1 MPYKF
6 DTTVPVVTV
15 DDKNYPRPTLV
26 NGQWVVN
33 ASSINTVPNKIVSYT
48 PTYGIIQPVTPFNT
62 SLDMYNK
69 IKGYENTLA
78 QIQEEQNK
86 TRRLMADITSPHQI
100 NSFADVMTAGDTRFV
115 NTGNL
120 FGWGADKAKALGTLM
135 NNMLISPVISDE
147 HTLSEK
153 GKILFNNLIVNLA
166 ETMDYITFTNPIK
179 ATLIGQTE
187 GKGAKEIL
195 QDIQMSFGDV
205 YGQGRK
211 QFDWNINTG
220 SAIGDTVVNTILEI
234 VSDPTTWISFGTSA
248 AIKQSGKGVVGDVIR
263 KSFDDI
269 GMPIT
274 KSQADNLAQS
284 ALRTYIYKDNSL
296 VEAVSKLNLSKGIK
310 KQASAMQ
317 IEQFYYT
324 LKNNAKVLTD
334 TTNLNVLKS
343 VYNTSE
349 NIQKL
354 ALKTTGYTS
363 ALGWGYHAVK
373 GALTLGLDKVPYALS
388 KINNIISKVDVDNIN
403 LKNLPEHMDILEVE
417 LTSLKQFVDMAGD
430 MPQQTVL
437 QATRT
442 YQEHAY
448 IAFKNIIE
456 KGKHR
461 LSAEVLSDL
470 NKQAAYEGFDDI
482 FDMFSNLLKV
492 KSAMPPDLRKM
503 VYEIGNSVTQ
513 IFDNAVAQ
521 TVRPVID
528 VLNKTALEKMVPT
541 EYNTVIERLQKLK
554 QLEITQQDFSDSL
567 YDGAIASFRARMDLF
582 EHSEQKGLNAYIREY
597 NILKDFGMFTID
609 PKYIRVRTF
618 YHQPSQSYRS
628 IKIPTLDLDI
638 ATATNLR
645 EALKALEKVQQ
656 IDNVGV
662 FLSDETTKHITYV
675 WDLLNAWDDDTLSI
689 AMVKEANK
697 SLAFIKH
704 ALQEYNKYALDE
716 TADLLNET
724 IATTYMLSIDMLYTN
739 LVEFVENKTRAS
751 RTPSNEAVLFTD
763 SLVGRE
769 AENLGSVALD
779 GIARL
784 VKDKRLPPSY
794 AEKMYTQLT
803 DYNPNILL
811 DAKSPAVQDAL
822 AHLTEVSKFLEDI
835 DTGSY
840 FIRELGLE
848 EVIDDWAD
856 NGFTIE
862 FGEKL
867 LATLDDAKEYM
878 QKKYNSGVPWGKQY
892 IPEGSGKKVFSQ
904 KLKDQLDFYTMLNKK
919 FPGQHDDKVA
929 QLTEAYNASGI
940 TEKLYWMDSSIDI
953 IERVQLL
960 RDEIQELIDI
970 GSQTID
976 QRVKMT
982 QQLQA
987 DNMYALQLS
996 KIQTLSMLLNANNV
1010 QDLLHDVRQGR
1021 DIGQLLQVLED
1032 PSLSTNLADA
1042 VGHVQSLSKSVYVTN
1057 RIIDLVQKSDLPDQV
1072 KDGLYDTFAGYSR
1085 MKIDKL
1091 DNPSSVGSNWLY
1103 KTKAFIDNI
1112 TNAHSPMY
1120 NELTYSGNTL
1130 DNVEYLYKA
1139 IFAPLSIEPGVGKV
1153 NIIADYWAGI
1163 SDALLED
1170 GNKHFNVVYSVGQ
1183 TGYKSGTIYDIA
1195 LGLPNGDS
1203 IKFVDAS
1210 VRNTVLQTLD
1220 NRTARKLHGKSKTE
1234 VINNIRDAM
1243 AKEAGNPNVRVF
1255 DSTEEFAEALFGFF
1269 AELKK
1274 TSYDNKLIPR
1284 LVGFNTAVDSF
1295 GTDQLLSRF
1304 MTMNRLNVR
1313 VQYSDVEFKNLFSIK
1328 TFDAAQFLRVKH
1340 EGAFVITNDMLT
1352 EVIDIASKAKAYLD
1366 EANTDNPHVPG
1377 YLVPDFNTAV
1387 TASFREILA
1396 AVDNTIAIIRE
1407 RAERPRALLPHD
1419 FRDVT
1424 REQFRLLTHTFS
1436 LRELQGFRTKL
1447 SNTLQGIGD
1456 TLLNI
1461 KQSNNELGQ
1470 HLLIQSAIS
1479 RHTGERN
1486 VMNVLYKYFIQPG
1499 GVPVYSYKKVYDRD
1513 TFTEWFG
1520 TSLPN
1525 VEDLHTY
1532 TNMQRI
1538 ADVLERARPKIK
1550 HSLLLME
1557 MDNKELIHTVEFL
1570 KEEFIKL
1577 PNYRFSA
1584 WGKEVMMLQPGNN
1597 PINNYIIAKYLW
1609 DNIQKVSLIDDINR
1623 IADALVEQIPGT
1635 RMMMYLRAA
1644 EDTVMYNDPLYIAG
1658 IDVLHSEAIKDSN
1671 YIMQLTREIEEVTK
1685 VKGRAETLYDS
1696 LFLDQRIRDERGL
1709 SLPSIRTKEIFIKRF
1724 TAFID
1729 VVQGEIDKAFNE
1741 YLDELPGLATAFD
1754 RLQARKVYTA
1764 KVEGVISQLDD
1775 ISLHIAN
1782 SRARYITSLSP
1793 ESYAKF
1799 LYKFSQGVQVFD
1811 MGAEI
1816 FQDASDM
1823 FSTFMRTV
1831 TDGAEHGIRYVEDI
1845 PNKRLIV
1852 YLKGD
1857 IDLEHMAKITE
1868 DFVLDTPKLSGNIGG
1883 PIQQA
1888 YYEYVDMMN
1897 EFFDG
1902 AYSLSMHRTMNNAR
1916 FQELLD
1922 FLPEEVKTNMISL
1935 EHLDANNMIEGLFNQ
1950 TIVGDYTSGVGSI
1963 FSVYSGN
1970 IVTNTAA
1977 GFNVAFNRMRGKDMY
1992 TTLIFNQEHSL
2003 KAWVEGVSRLGRVEQ
2018 DEVVDAITK
2027 NNYVVAELKDG
2038 KVFPIDIRKPS
2049 EYKRALETSAALLDY
2064 HTYTRSVEVLNISYN
2079 SNKLSRI
2086 VTKYLGAI
2094 KLGQLMSFGWLLRNI
2109 MDSSVKGWIQSGLD
2123 PMYVVSSVTRTK
2135 KIMAQYDATYAAIFK
2150 ATGGNLTPKNVAE
2163 FFAKNT
2169 DDLLLEES
2177 LFKKLLTFYS
2187 NSASVPT
2194 AAQLALDNDIITKLY
2209 NRVKGDDNITRSHVK
2224 RALEIFK
2231 DTASTDNPF
2240 QNAHSKLKGL
2250 YTEDVATTLI
2260 LLRKYV
2266 PDKELKKARV
2276 SGALNKIATSNIIMR
2291 KNNDVE
2297 TFVRTHT
2304 FLYHS
2309 VYNDGTIAEGLKAVD
2324 ISQFNRARDSG
2335 ATRMMEHLLPFS
2347 TFQMDNFLFWGDM
2360 VKDGKGNLISLS
2372 ENILNGMYDE
2382 EQLDLDELARNMS
2395 LQYLYTVGNIILDDE
2410 TGEVFKLND
2419 SLHNTLQL
2427 VTSPIDEVSNMLN
2440 VPIDVIRKL
2449 AIAINADEEAYDKD
2463 KFNNP
2468 KPISKWNKEDYSD
2481 EMLQLIPLV
2490 GVLHLRYSTAKEKF
2504 EMSDAIMPL
2513 VFPSIFGVAKLDSA
2527 GTTYESRPIG
2537 TDWYNRDEEYKATHR
2552 YVFGVS
2558 YVPSWMTKDMRTYAD
2573 TFTRLQRMG
2582 YSEGV
2587 AAMMMQN
2594 GWYMKAPS
2602 YTLRHYSQPI
2612 KRPDKVYH
2620 KRAYA
2625 DRTYAK
2631 PTYYKYV
2638 KNVKKPK
2645 TFIMKSSK
2653 PYILTTDRTKT
2664 TRRNHV
2670 VRRIYRPTIYNDRFT
2685 RTGVSRE
2692 TLIKW
2697 RGPNRSSRQL
2707 LRDRSAATR
2716 RRMQRIQRQVRPL

>member
-1 MPYKF
+1 MPYKH

-15 DDKNYPRPTLV
+15 EDKNYPRPTLV
-26 NGQWVVN
+26 DGQWVVN
-33 ASSINTVPNKIVSYT
+33 ASSINTAPNKIVSYM

-62 SLDMYNK
+62 SSDMYNK
-69 IKGYENTLA
+69 IKAYENTLA

-86 TRRLMADITSPHQI
+86 TRRLMADVTSPHQI

-120 FGWGADKAKALGTLM
+120 FGWGADKVKAFGTLM
-135 NNMLISPVISDE
+135 NDMLISPVVDDE

-153 GKILFNNLIVNLA
+153 GKILFNNLIVNLS

-220 SAIGDTVVNTILEI
+220 SAIGNTVANTILEI
-234 VSDPTTWISFGTSA
+234 ISDPTTWISFGTSA
-248 AIKQSGKGVVGDVIR
+248 AIKQSGKEAVGDVIR

-324 LKNNAKVLTD
+324 LKNNAQVLTA
-334 TTNLNVLKS
+334 TTDLNVLKS

-349 NIQKL
+349 SIQKL

-373 GALTLGLDKVPYALS
+373 GALTLGLDKIPYALS
-388 KINNIISKVDVDNIN
+388 KINNIVRKVDVDNIN
-403 LKNLPEHMDILEVE
+403 LKNLPEHMDALEVE

-430 MPQQTVL
+430 APQQTVL

-456 KGKHR
+456 KGRRK

-492 KSAMPPDLRKM
+492 KSAIPSDLRKM

-513 IFDNAVAQ
+513 LFDNAVAQ
-521 TVRPVID
+521 TINPVTD
-528 VLNKTALEKMVPT
+528 VLNKTSLDKMIPT
-541 EYNTVIERLQKLK
+541 EYDAVIERLQKLR
-554 QLEITQQDFSDSL
+554 QLEITQQSFADSL
-567 YDGAIASFRARMDLF
+567 YDDAIAALRARMDLF
-582 EHSEQKGLNAYIREY
+582 EHAEPKGSNAYIREY
-597 NILKDFGMFTID
+597 NILKDFGMFTYD
-609 PKYIRVRTF
+609 KALTEKRTTF
-618 YHQPSQSYRS
+618 NNQIGRYVTVDVPV
-628 IKIPTLDLDI
+628 LDLDSV
-638 ATATNLR
+638 TATSIR

-662 FLSDETTKHITYV
+662 FLSNETTKYITDV
-675 WDLLNAWDDDTLSI
+675 WDLLNAWDEDVLTVG
-689 AMVKEANK
+689 MVEQANK
-697 SLAFIKH
+697 ALAFIKH
-704 ALQEYNKYALDE
+704 ALQEYNKYALGEATDF
-716 TADLLNET
+716 LNEPL
-724 IATTYMLSIDMLYTN
+724 TTGYMLSIEILHNN

-763 SLVGRE
+763 TLIGRE
-769 AENLGSVALD
+769 ADNLGNVALD
-779 GIARL
+779 GLTKLA
-784 VKDKRLPPSY
+784 KDKRLPASHVQ
-794 AEKMYTQLT
+794 KMYTQLT
-803 DYNPNILL
+803 NYNPNVLL
-811 DAKSPAVQDAL
+811 DANSPVVQDAL
-822 AHLTEVSKFLEDI
+822 AHLTEVSKLLEDMPL
-835 DTGSY
+835 GSY
-840 FIRELGLE
+840 YIRELGLE
-848 EVIDDWAD
+848 VDIEDWMD
-856 NGFTIE
+856 NGFTID

-867 LATLDDAKEYM
+867 LATLDDVVYSMRSKIATD
-878 QKKYNSGVPWGKQY
+878 VLAP
-892 IPEGSGKKVFSQ
+892 VT
-904 KLKDQLDFYTMLNKK
+904 D
-919 FPGQHDDKVA
+919 
-929 QLTEAYNASGI
+929 
-940 TEKLYWMDSSIDI
+940 
-953 IERVQLL
+953 VQML
-960 RDEIQELIDI
+960 RDEIQELVDI

-996 KIQTLSMLLNANNV
+996 KIQTLSMLLNANGV
-1010 QDLLHDVRQGR
+1010 QDLLHDVRQGT

-1091 DNPSSVGSNWLY
+1091 DNPSSVGSNWMY

-1153 NIIADYWAGI
+1153 DIIADYWAGI

-1243 AKEAGNPNVRVF
+1243 AKEAGNPNIRVF
-1255 DSTEEFAEALFGFF
+1255 DSTEEFAEALFDFF

-1340 EGAFVITNDMLT
+1340 EGAFVVTNDMLT
-1352 EVIDIASKAKAYLD
+1352 EVIDIASKAKTYLD
-1366 EANTDNPHVPG
+1366 EANTDNPNVPG

-1387 TASFREILA
+1387 TTSFREVLA
-1396 AVDNTIAIIRE
+1396 AVDNTVAILRE
-1407 RAERPRALLPHD
+1407 RAERPRALLDHD

-1461 KQSNNELGQ
+1461 KQSNNALGQ
-1470 HLLIQSAIS
+1470 YLLIQGAIS
-1479 RHTGERN
+1479 KFTGERN
-1486 VMNVLYKYFIQPG
+1486 VMNVLYKYFTQPG
-1499 GVPVYSYKKVYDRD
+1499 GVPAFSYKKVYDND

-1525 VEDLHTY
+1525 VEDLYTY
-1532 TNMQRI
+1532 THMQRI
-1538 ADVLERARPKIK
+1538 VDRLEQARPKIK
-1550 HSLLLME
+1550 HSVLLTE
-1557 MDNKELIHTVEFL
+1557 IDNKELIRTVEFL
-1570 KEEFIKL
+1570 KEEFIRL

-1597 PINNYIIAKYLW
+1597 PISNYIIAKFLW
-1609 DNIQKVSLIDDINR
+1609 DSIQEVSLIDDINH
-1623 IADALVEQIPGT
+1623 IADALVRRMPGT
-1635 RMMMYLRAA
+1635 RMMMYLRSA
-1644 EDTVMYNDPLYIAG
+1644 EDTIMYNEPLYVAG
-1658 IDVLHSEAIKDSN
+1658 VDVLHSEAIKDSN
-1671 YIMQLTREIEEVTK
+1671 YIMQLTKEIEEVTN

-1696 LFLDQRIRDERGL
+1696 LFLDQRIRDELGL
-1709 SLPSIRTKEIFIKRF
+1709 SLPSSRTKEAFVKRF

-1729 VVQGEIDKAFNE
+1729 VVQRELNNAFNE
-1741 YLDELPGLATAFD
+1741 YLDELPGLDTAFD
-1754 RLQARKVYTA
+1754 RLQARKVYTS

-1775 ISLHIAN
+1775 ISLHLAN
-1782 SRARYITSLSP
+1782 SRAKYITSLSP

-1816 FQDASDM
+1816 FQGASNM
-1823 FSTFMRTV
+1823 FKTFMHTI
-1831 TDGAEHGIRYVEDI
+1831 TDGAKHGIRYVEDI

-1857 IDLEHMAKITE
+1857 IDLKHMAKITK
-1868 DFVLDTPKLSGNIGG
+1868 DFVLDTPEFSFKINNVNMGG
-1883 PIQQA
+1883 SIQQV
-1888 YYEYVDMMN
+1888 YYEYMDMMN
-1897 EFFDG
+1897 KVFEG
-1902 AYSLSMHRTMNNAR
+1902 SYSLSMHRTMNNAR

-1935 EHLDANNMIEGLFNQ
+1935 EYLDANNMIEGLFNQ
-1950 TIVGDYTSGVGSI
+1950 TIVGDYASGVGSI

-1970 IVTNTAA
+1970 LVTNTAA

-2003 KAWVEGVSRLGRVEQ
+2003 KAWVEGVSRLGEVKQE
-2018 DEVVDAITK
+2018 EVVDAITK

-2064 HTYTRSVEVLNISYN
+2064 HTYTRSIEVINISYN

-2086 VTKYLGAI
+2086 ITKYLGAI
-2094 KLGQLMSFGWLLRNI
+2094 KLGQLMSFGWLMRNI
-2109 MDSSVKGWIQSGLD
+2109 MDSSVKGWIQAGFD
-2123 PMYVVSSVTRTK
+2123 PMYVVSSVTHTK

-2150 ATGGNLTPKNVAE
+2150 ATSGNLTRENIAE

-2194 AAQLALDNDIITKLY
+2194 AAQLALDNDVITKMY
-2209 NRVKGDDNITRSHVK
+2209 NRVKGDDSITRSHVK
-2224 RALEIFK
+2224 RALEVFK
-2231 DTASTDNPF
+2231 ETASTDEPF
-2240 QNAHSKLKGL
+2240 KNAHSALKEL

-2276 SGALNKIATSNIIMR
+2276 SGALDKIATSNIIMR

-2324 ISQFNRARDSG
+2324 ISQFNRARDGG

-2372 ENILNGMYDE
+2372 EDILNGMYDE

-2427 VTSPIDEVSNMLN
+2427 VSSPVDEVSNMLN
-2440 VPIDVIRKL
+2440 VPIDIMRKL

-2468 KPISKWNKEDYSD
+2468 KPISKWDKEDYSD

-2582 YSEGV
+2582 YSEGA

-2612 KRPDKVYH
+2612 KRPDRVYH

-2625 DRTYAK
+2625 DKTYAK
-2631 PTYYKYV
+2631 PTHYKYV

-2653 PYILTTDRTKT
+2653 PYTLTTDRTKT

-2670 VRRIYRPTIYNDRFT
+2670 VRRIYRPTMYNDRFT

-2716 RRMQRIQRQVRPL
+2716 RRIQRIQRQVRPL